1 MITSTSNARIKR
13 VRVLQSE
20 RRAREAEGVLVVE
33 GPRLLREA
41 LLAGLTPDLT
51 LYTEDFAATE
61 GGEALLERV
70 EGAALVS
77 GAVMKAAS
85 DTESPQGVLAVV
97 PAPSLPFPAGL
108 DFALVVDGVQNPGN
122 LGAILRTAEAAGAPV
137 ALLAPGTV
145 DPTNPKVVRGAAGA
159 HFRLPMRVAT
169 DWGSIR
175 EVVAGLTVYLAGAE
189 GGVFYDRVNWREPS
203 ALIVG
208 SEAHGAGREA
218 KSLAKARVAIPMVGG
233 AESLNAAVAT
243 GILLFEM
250 ARQRALVTP

>member
-1 MITSTSNARIKR
+1 MIKSTSNPRIKR
-13 VRVLQSE
+13 VRALQAE

-61 GGEALLERV
+61 GGAALLEQV
-70 EGAALVS
+70 DGPVPVSEG
-77 GAVMKAAS
+77 VMKAAS

-97 PAPSLPFPAGL
+97 PSPSLPFPPGL
-108 DFALVVDGVQNPGN
+108 DFVLVVDGTQNPGN
-122 LGAILRTAEAAGAPV
+122 LGAILRTAEAAGVPGV
-137 ALLAPGTV
+137 LLAPGTV

-159 HFRLPMRVAT
+159 HFRLPMRVAP
-169 DWGSIR
+169 DWGSIGGAL
-175 EVVAGLTVYLAGAE
+175 AGLTVYLAEAE
-189 GGVFYDRVNWREPS
+189 GGVFYDRANWREPS

-208 SEAHGAGREA
+208 SEARGAGREA
-218 KSLAKARVAIPMVGG
+218 ESLVRARVTIPMAGG
-233 AESLNAAVAT
+233 AESLNVAVAA